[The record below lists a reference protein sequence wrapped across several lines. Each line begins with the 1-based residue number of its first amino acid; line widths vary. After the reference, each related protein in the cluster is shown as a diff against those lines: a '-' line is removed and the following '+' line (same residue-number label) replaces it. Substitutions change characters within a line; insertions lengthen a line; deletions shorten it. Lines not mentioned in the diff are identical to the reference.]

1 MVPMHV
7 HRALAQMQS
16 KATIRRHAL
25 PRVAQRCKTG
35 LDKPPP
41 CGCAHTGRSRR
52 KTCSADAVSTSSPA
66 CSSASEA
73 GGWHLTI
80 RGPFVTRLHLRVL
93 AAADLGHS
101 S

>member
-35 LDKPPP
+35 LELPSIGVK
-41 CGCAHTGRSRR
+41 GARITGT
-52 KTCSADAVSTSSPA
+52 KCSI
-66 CSSASEA
+66 
-73 GGWHLTI
+73 I
-80 RGPFVTRLHLRVL
+80 RGVL
-93 AAADLGHS
+93 
-101 S
+101 